1 MFWLYSKIANG
12 AKNYRT
18 KLFEDF
24 DVNDEKIFM
33 DNCGHLDIGGRRMTD
48 IERKFNIAMREI
60 YETAKKECGYNA
72 VRFMQLV
79 AEKGGVAAA
88 KQLISKNGGTDGFAT
103 LWEHGRLDLSVEAH
117 VLKAEYS
124 ELFTDDERKICRDR
138 LSEFGFKCN

>member
-1 MFWLYSKIANG
+1 
-12 AKNYRT
+12 
-18 KLFEDF
+18 
-24 DVNDEKIFM
+24 
-33 DNCGHLDIGGRRMTD
+33 MTD
-48 IERKFNIAMREI
+48 QEKNFNIAMREI
-60 YETAKKECGYNA
+60 YVTAKQECGYNA

-117 VLKAEYS
+117 VLKREYK

-138 LSEFGFKCN
+138 LSEFGFDCD